1 MTQSASPR
9 SRLRG
14 VLTAIMAG
22 LVTTAVLGGVAALA
36 AGWYRQHIWLVWDA
50 WGLRFF
56 YLALTVV
63 TLLPGLLVGILVHWR
78 NRLRAALD
86 HRDSEIEAARD
97 ELARTNR
104 ALVAL
109 SAVNHELIRATDRD
123 RLLERI
129 CHIMVE
135 QAGYSLVWVAI
146 PEAGPDKRVR
156 VAARAGEDASWIE
169 DLGICAVEGP
179 QGCGP
184 TGTTLRQGRMTLMPR
199 MHETDCVRNW
209 PNLPPQFA
217 GYTSGISLPLRIDE
231 GRTLGAL
238 TIYERQEREFGRE
251 EIALLAQTAED
262 VSYGLRFLR
271 VAQSRERTTR
281 ILRQALR
288 ASSAMARTALELA
301 GGDADLREMAAQLL
315 RQAQWLTGSTFGAVG
330 MISRPTGRLDWL
342 ALTGPDGVVANRRPG
357 DCGIYPKDDGRFEG
371 PFAATLDN
379 GLPMLHNAPADLDN
393 YGLCDPGRGQVQRFL
408 SAPLQ
413 GSPQG
418 PGGLIL
424 LADAPAPYSDHD
436 GRAVA
441 RLTVLFDMAAGRRRL
456 EEELVT
462 ARRRAEAASEAKTQ
476 FLANVSHEL
485 RTPING
491 ILGMAQLAIL
501 EGVDQRE
508 GEYWQTVRDSTDRL
522 VEIVDNLLEL
532 ANVES
537 GSLSPQLREFSLR
550 RVLDSLKRAFSVR
563 AGLAG
568 LSLTLGVDAELPD
581 RLLGDPFR
589 LRQIL
594 TNLIDNAIR
603 FTQAGGVSIRVQRF
617 DPEEA
622 ADQRR
627 IFVANDFNGLSLV
640 FSVADTGIGI
650 PPDKQ
655 ASIFESFTLAEDYL
669 TKRFGGTGMG
679 LSIAKRLAE
688 LLGGSIRVES
698 QPGQGSTF
706 YLTVPLWPVAD
717 KSETPEQT
725 PGAPVHLPRL
735 RFLVVEDEAVNRL
748 ALARGLRK
756 LGHDVIEAGNGED
769 ALRRLSM
776 ERVDV
781 VIMDVQ
787 MPIMDGLTAV
797 THIRNGEVPGTNRRL
812 PVVALTAYA
821 LEGDRKRFLDAGM
834 DEFVTKPCD
843 MDQLLRTVAKVLG
856 IKPAA

>member
-1 MTQSASPR
+1 VTVRASPPNR
-9 SRLRG
+9 TPG
-14 VLTAIMAG
+14 GIIAVVAG
-22 LVTTAVLGGVAALA
+22 LATTGALVGVVLLA
-36 AGWYRQHIWLVWDA
+36 ANWYRQHLWLVWDA

-56 YLALTVV
+56 YFSLIFLTV
-63 TLLPGLLVGILVHWR
+63 LPGVLVGVLVGR
-78 NRLRAALD
+78 KNRLRTALD
-86 HRDSEIEAARD
+86 CRDSEIETARS

-104 ALVAL
+104 ALMAL

-129 CHIMVE
+129 CQVMVDKS
-135 QAGYSLVWVAI
+135 GYSLVWVGI
-146 PEAGPDKRVR
+146 PESGPAKRVR
-156 VAARAGEDASWIE
+156 VAARAGEDASWLE
-169 DLGICAVEGP
+169 SLGIRLDRAP
-179 QGCGP
+179 QMHGP
-184 TGTTLRQGRMTLMPR
+184 TGTAIREGRMAFMPR
-199 MHETDCVRNW
+199 LQEEPWIREW
-209 PNLPPQFA
+209 PDLPPQFA
-217 GYTSGISLPLRIDE
+217 RYTSAISFPMRIDD
-231 GRTLGAL
+231 GRTVGAL
-238 TIYERQEREFGRE
+238 TIYERQQRDFGQE

-262 VSYGLRFLR
+262 ISHGLRFLR
-271 VAQSRERTTR
+271 LSQSRERTTR
-281 ILRQALR
+281 LLRQALR
-288 ASSAMARTALELA
+288 ASSAMSRTALELV
-301 GGDADLREMAAQLL
+301 GGDVDLREMASRVL
-315 RQAQWLTGSTFGAVG
+315 RQALWLTGSPFGALAMV
-330 MISRPTGRLDWL
+330 SRPTGRLDWL
-342 ALTGPDGVVANRRPG
+342 ALTGPDGSIATRRPG
-357 DCGIYPKDDGRFEG
+357 DYGLYPKDDGRFAG
-371 PFAATLDN
+371 PIAPTLDE
-379 GLPMLHNAPADLDN
+379 GRPLLHNAPANFD
-393 YGLCDPGRGQVQRFL
+393 GFELCEPGRGQVARFL
-408 SAPLQ
+408 SVPLQ
-413 GSPQG
+413 GTEHG
-418 PGGLIL
+418 PGGLLL
-424 LADAPAPYSDHD
+424 LADAPAPYTDHD
-436 GRAVA
+436 VRAVT
-441 RLTVLFDMAAGRRRL
+441 RLAVLFDMAAARRRV
-456 EEELVT
+456 EEELVI

-550 RVLDSLKRAFSVR
+550 RVLDSLKKAFSVR

-568 LSLTLGVDAELPD
+568 LTLALDVARGLPD
-581 RLLGDPFR
+581 KLLGAPFR

-594 TNLIDNAIR
+594 ANLIDNATR
-603 FTQAGGVSIRVQRF
+603 FTQAGGISIRAGRF
-617 DPEEA
+617 EPGGA
-622 ADQRR
+622 GGPRR
-627 IFVANDFNGLSLV
+627 VFVADDFNGLSIV

-650 PPDKQ
+650 PLDKQ

-688 LLGGSIRVES
+688 LLGGSIWVES

-706 YLTVPLWPVAD
+706 YLTVPFWPVAD
-717 KSETPEQT
+717 KGET
-725 PGAPVHLPRL
+725 PGAASGPVQLPTL
-735 RFLVVEDEAVNRL
+735 RFLVVEDEAINRL

-787 MPIMDGLTAV
+787 MPVMDGLTAV
-797 THIRNGEVPGTNRRL
+797 AHIRNGEVPGTNRRL

-821 LEGDRKRFLDAGM
+821 LEGDRQRFLEAGM

-843 MDQLLRTVAKVLG
+843 MDHLLRTVAKVLG
-856 IKPAA
+856 VKPAA